1 MSAEAARLRALA
13 ETDVT
18 QELASDTVQ
27 AVLTS
32 SPFVYVP
39 GTFNTRDIGLVPT
52 ATGEPS
58 KLRPGF
64 VYRSGGLGRLTDDGK
79 LLLVRELG
87 VKKIFDLRSVQ
98 ERSSNPD
105 PEIEGVENVWF
116 SSSERDA
123 SVNVDDFVEG
133 LGEKGYIKMYSDVV
147 DLYRHHFRAVLEHVR
162 DSPHEP
168 FLFHCTG
175 EFLRIGYS
183 YVGLAANWNHQLAAT
198 ALEFCPAY

>member
-18 QELASDTVQ
+18 EPLSSDTVQ

-39 GTFNTRDIGLVPT
+39 GTFNTRDIGLIPT
-52 ATGEPS
+52 ATGEPP

-79 LLLVRELG
+79 QLLVRELG

-105 PEIEGVENVWF
+105 PEIDGVENVWF

-123 SVNVDDFVEG
+123 SVNVNDFVEG
-133 LGEKGYIKMYSDVV
+133 LGEKGYIKMYFDVV
-147 DLYRHHFRAVLEHVR
+147 DLYRDHFRAVLEHVR
-162 DSPHEP
+162 DFPHEP

-175 EFLRIGYS
+175 EFP
-183 YVGLAANWNHQLAAT
+183 T
-198 ALEFCPAY
+198 